1 MRYRIDKLRRSVD
14 NPTTLLGG
22 TRVRDITL
30 DGRSL
35 LRLSGILLLALSGCN
50 PDDSPLRAD
59 NEVLKKQVARQES
72 LLGSLQD
79 GNKVMQQQIDLL
91 NQELRDAKKLNE
103 ELDQQ
108 LDEAKEMIGTQVA
121 QSLKVEDKDAQS
133 ETLPRPLEIVAK
145 VAEEALARN
154 GYRLKVSVKTDQRAV
169 YVTERKISN
178 PATLEVTGSRNQY
191 LVALEALPNN
201 GTKLAVKAEF
211 ERIAQGGRVLSVST
225 EETVEIEQRLIREL
239 SKALAT
245 PSKT

>member
-1 MRYRIDKLRRSVD
+1 M
-14 NPTTLLGG
+14 
-22 TRVRDITL
+22 RDITL

-35 LRLSGILLLALSGCN
+35 LGLSGILFLALSGCN

-201 GTKLAVKAEF
+201 STKLAVKAEF
-211 ERIAQGGRVLSVST
+211 ERIAQGGRVLSVSAD
-225 EETVEIEQRLIREL
+225 ETMEIEQRLIREL

>member
-1 MRYRIDKLRRSVD
+1 MQ
-14 NPTTLLGG
+14 
-22 TRVRDITL
+22 DITL

-35 LRLSGILLLALSGCN
+35 LGLFGILFLVLSGCN
-50 PDDSPLRAD
+50 PDDSPIRAD
-59 NEVLKKQVARQES
+59 NEILKKQVARQES
-72 LLGSLQD
+72 LLSSLQD

-91 NQELRDAKKLNE
+91 NQELRDAKKLTD

-201 GTKLAVKAEF
+201 STKLAVKAEF
-211 ERIAQGGRVLSVST
+211 ERIAQGGRVLSVSA
-225 EETVEIEQRLIREL
+225 EETMEIEQRLIREL

-245 PSKT
+245 PAKT

>member
-1 MRYRIDKLRRSVD
+1 LF
-14 NPTTLLGG
+14 
-22 TRVRDITL
+22 
-30 DGRSL
+30 
-35 LRLSGILLLALSGCN
+35 LALSGCN
-50 PDDSPLRAD
+50 PDDSPIRAD

-72 LLGSLQD
+72 LLSSLQD

-91 NQELRDAKKLNE
+91 NQELRDAKQLTE

-108 LDEAKEMIGTQVA
+108 LDEAKQMIGMQVA
-121 QSLKVEDKDAQS
+121 QSLKVEDKGAQS

-191 LVALEALPNN
+191 LVALEALPDN

-211 ERIAQGGRVLSVST
+211 ERIAQGGRVLSVSA

-239 SKALAT
+239 TKALAT
-245 PSKT
+245 PAKT

>member
-1 MRYRIDKLRRSVD
+1 MRYRIDKLSRSVD

-22 TRVRDITL
+22 TRVQDITL

-35 LRLSGILLLALSGCN
+35 LGLFGILFLVLSGCN
-50 PDDSPLRAD
+50 PDDSPIRAD
-59 NEVLKKQVARQES
+59 NEILKKQVARQES
-72 LLGSLQD
+72 LLSSLQD

-91 NQELRDAKKLNE
+91 NQELRDAKKLTD

-201 GTKLAVKAEF
+201 STKLAVKAEF
-211 ERIAQGGRVLSVST
+211 ERIAQGGRVLSVSA
-225 EETVEIEQRLIREL
+225 EETMEIEQRLIREL

-245 PSKT
+245 PAKT

>member
-1 MRYRIDKLRRSVD
+1 
-14 NPTTLLGG
+14 
-22 TRVRDITL
+22 VRDTTL
-30 DGRSL
+30 DGGSL
-35 LRLSGILLLALSGCN
+35 LGLSGILFLALSGCN
-50 PDDSPLRAD
+50 PDDSPIRAD

-72 LLGSLQD
+72 LLSSLQD

-191 LVALEALPNN
+191 LVALEAMPNN

-211 ERIAQGGRVLSVST
+211 ERIAQGGRVLNVSA
-225 EETVEIEQRLIREL
+225 EETMEIEQRLIREL

-245 PSKT
+245 PAKT

>member
-1 MRYRIDKLRRSVD
+1 MLQI
-14 NPTTLLGG
+14 
-22 TRVRDITL
+22 
-30 DGRSL
+30 
-35 LRLSGILLLALSGCN
+35 
-50 PDDSPLRAD
+50 
-59 NEVLKKQVARQES
+59 LKKQVARQES
-72 LLGSLQD
+72 LLSSLQD

-201 GTKLAVKAEF
+201 STKLAVKAEF
-211 ERIAQGGRVLSVST
+211 ERIAQGGRVLSVSA
-225 EETVEIEQRLIREL
+225 EETMEIEQRLIREL

-245 PSKT
+245 PAKT

>member
-35 LRLSGILLLALSGCN
+35 LRLSGILFLALSGCN
-50 PDDSPLRAD
+50 PDDGPLRAD

>member
-1 MRYRIDKLRRSVD
+1 M
-14 NPTTLLGG
+14 
-22 TRVRDITL
+22 RDITL

-35 LRLSGILLLALSGCN
+35 LGLSGILFLALSGCN

-59 NEVLKKQVARQES
+59 NEILKKQVARQES

-108 LDEAKEMIGTQVA
+108 LDEAKELIGTQVA

-211 ERIAQGGRVLSVST
+211 ERIAQGGRVLSVSA

-245 PSKT
+245 PAKT

>member
-1 MRYRIDKLRRSVD
+1 MRYRIDKLSRSVD

-22 TRVRDITL
+22 LRVRDITL

-35 LRLSGILLLALSGCN
+35 LGLSGILFLSLSGCN

-59 NEVLKKQVARQES
+59 NEVLRKQIARQES

-201 GTKLAVKAEF
+201 STKLAVKAEF
-211 ERIAQGGRVLSVST
+211 ERIAQGGRVLSVSAD
-225 EETVEIEQRLIREL
+225 ETMEIEQRLIREL

>member
-1 MRYRIDKLRRSVD
+1 
-14 NPTTLLGG
+14 
-22 TRVRDITL
+22 VRDTTL
-30 DGRSL
+30 DGGSL
-35 LRLSGILLLALSGCN
+35 LGLSGILFLALSGCN
-50 PDDSPLRAD
+50 PDDSPIRAD

-72 LLGSLQD
+72 LLSSLQD

-91 NQELRDAKKLNE
+91 NQELRDAKKLNV

-201 GTKLAVKAEF
+201 STKLAVKAEF
-211 ERIAQGGRVLSVST
+211 ERIAQGGRVLSVSA
-225 EETVEIEQRLIREL
+225 EETMEIEQRLIREL

-245 PSKT
+245 PAKT

>member
-1 MRYRIDKLRRSVD
+1 LF
-14 NPTTLLGG
+14 
-22 TRVRDITL
+22 
-30 DGRSL
+30 
-35 LRLSGILLLALSGCN
+35 LALSGCN
-50 PDDSPLRAD
+50 PDDSPIRAD

-72 LLGSLQD
+72 LLSSLQD

-91 NQELRDAKKLNE
+91 NQELRDAKKLND

-201 GTKLAVKAEF
+201 STKLAVKAEF
-211 ERIAQGGRVLSVST
+211 ERIAQGGRVLSVSA
-225 EETVEIEQRLIREL
+225 EETMEIEQRLIREL

-245 PSKT
+245 PAKT

>member
-1 MRYRIDKLRRSVD
+1 
-14 NPTTLLGG
+14 
-22 TRVRDITL
+22 
-30 DGRSL
+30 
-35 LRLSGILLLALSGCN
+35 LSLSGCN

-59 NEVLKKQVARQES
+59 NEVLRKQIARQES

-201 GTKLAVKAEF
+201 STKLAVKAEF
-211 ERIAQGGRVLSVST
+211 ERIAQGGRVLSVSAD
-225 EETVEIEQRLIREL
+225 ETMEIEQRLIREL

>member
-1 MRYRIDKLRRSVD
+1 MRD
-14 NPTTLLGG
+14 T
-22 TRVRDITL
+22 TL

-35 LRLSGILLLALSGCN
+35 LGLSGILFLALSGCN
-50 PDDSPLRAD
+50 PDDSPIRAD

-72 LLGSLQD
+72 LLSSLQD

-91 NQELRDAKKLNE
+91 NQELRDAKQLTE

-108 LDEAKEMIGTQVA
+108 LDEAKQMIGMQVA
-121 QSLKVEDKDAQS
+121 QSLKVEDKGAQS

-191 LVALEALPNN
+191 LVALEALPDN

-211 ERIAQGGRVLSVST
+211 ERIAQGGRVLSVSA

-239 SKALAT
+239 TKALAT
-245 PSKT
+245 PAKT

>member
-1 MRYRIDKLRRSVD
+1 MQ
-14 NPTTLLGG
+14 
-22 TRVRDITL
+22 DITL

-35 LRLSGILLLALSGCN
+35 LGLFGILFLVLSGCN
-50 PDDSPLRAD
+50 PDDSPIRAD

-72 LLGSLQD
+72 LLSSLQD

-91 NQELRDAKKLNE
+91 NQELRDAKKLTD

-201 GTKLAVKAEF
+201 STKLAVKAEF
-211 ERIAQGGRVLSVST
+211 ERIAQGGRVLSVSA
-225 EETVEIEQRLIREL
+225 EETMEIEQRLIREL

-245 PSKT
+245 PAKT

>member
-1 MRYRIDKLRRSVD
+1 
-14 NPTTLLGG
+14 
-22 TRVRDITL
+22 
-30 DGRSL
+30 
-35 LRLSGILLLALSGCN
+35 LALSGCN

-201 GTKLAVKAEF
+201 STKLAVKAEF
-211 ERIAQGGRVLSVST
+211 ERIAQGGRVLSVSAD
-225 EETVEIEQRLIREL
+225 ETMEIEQRLIREL

>member
-1 MRYRIDKLRRSVD
+1 LF
-14 NPTTLLGG
+14 
-22 TRVRDITL
+22 
-30 DGRSL
+30 
-35 LRLSGILLLALSGCN
+35 LALSGCN
-50 PDDSPLRAD
+50 PDDSPIRAD

-72 LLGSLQD
+72 LLSSLQD

-91 NQELRDAKKLNE
+91 NQELRDAKQLTE

-108 LDEAKEMIGTQVA
+108 LEEAKQMIGMQVA
-121 QSLKVEDKDAQS
+121 QSLKVEDKGAQS

-191 LVALEALPNN
+191 LVALEALPDN

-211 ERIAQGGRVLSVST
+211 ERIAQGGRVLSVSA

-239 SKALAT
+239 TKALAT
-245 PSKT
+245 PAKT

>member
-1 MRYRIDKLRRSVD
+1 LF
-14 NPTTLLGG
+14 
-22 TRVRDITL
+22 
-30 DGRSL
+30 
-35 LRLSGILLLALSGCN
+35 LALSGCN
-50 PDDSPLRAD
+50 PDDSPIRAD

-72 LLGSLQD
+72 LLSSLQD

-91 NQELRDAKKLNE
+91 NQELRDAKQLTE

-108 LDEAKEMIGTQVA
+108 LDEAKQMIGMQVA
-121 QSLKVEDKDAQS
+121 QSLKVEDKGAQS

-191 LVALEALPNN
+191 LVALEALPDN

-211 ERIAQGGRVLSVST
+211 ERIAQGGRVLSVSA

-245 PSKT
+245 PAKT

>member
-1 MRYRIDKLRRSVD
+1 
-14 NPTTLLGG
+14 
-22 TRVRDITL
+22 
-30 DGRSL
+30 
-35 LRLSGILLLALSGCN
+35 
-50 PDDSPLRAD
+50 
-59 NEVLKKQVARQES
+59 
-72 LLGSLQD
+72 
-79 GNKVMQQQIDLL
+79 
-91 NQELRDAKKLNE
+91 
-103 ELDQQ
+103 
-108 LDEAKEMIGTQVA
+108 MIGTQVA

-145 VAEEALARN
+145 VTEEALARN

-211 ERIAQGGRVLSVST
+211 ERIAQGGRVLSVSA
-225 EETVEIEQRLIREL
+225 EETMEIEQRLIREL

-245 PSKT
+245 PAKT